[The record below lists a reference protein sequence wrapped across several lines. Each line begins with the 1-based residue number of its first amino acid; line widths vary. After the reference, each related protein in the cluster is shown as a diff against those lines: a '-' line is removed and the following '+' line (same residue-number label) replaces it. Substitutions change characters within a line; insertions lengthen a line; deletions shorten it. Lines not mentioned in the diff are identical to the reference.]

1 MQAKIIYLGIMKTK
15 LNIICVLIFVV
26 ILADLMSGF
35 FDFKIGENAA
45 NHEMGM
51 NESDADNLVLDA
63 DMVRLI
69 PTAEK
74 RTAIQVKN
82 EVSGKEVNAWPTEM
96 YVEPETYVSYKK
108 SGVRYVVETLATILA
123 IIGFVGALLAF
134 IFFIVRVNRGQIF
147 DKRNITLLR
156 WVGIGLLTFGVIA
169 VVWDMIAQ
177 MEAAAAFRLEG
188 YRVDWLGVSYTPL
201 LLGLIAF
208 VAAQVFAMAAKMKE
222 DQDLTI

>member
-1 MQAKIIYLGIMKTK
+1 MQAKQLNNMKTK

-26 ILADLMSGF
+26 ILADVTAGF

-51 NESDADNLVLDA
+51 NQDDVENMVLDA
-63 DMVRLI
+63 DMVKLI

-82 EVSGKEVNAWPTEM
+82 AVTGKEVNAWPTEM
-96 YVEPETYVSYKK
+96 YVEPETYENYKD
-108 SGVRYVVETLATILA
+108 SGWAYLAETVAAILGVV
-123 IIGFVGALLAF
+123 GFTGALLAF
-134 IFFIVRVNRGQIF
+134 ITFIVRVNRGKIF

-156 WVGIGLLTFGVIA
+156 WVGIGLLAYGII
-169 VVWDMIAQ
+169 VVGWDILAQ
-177 MEAAAAFRLEG
+177 VEASKMFRLEG
-188 YRVDWLGVSYTPL
+188 YQVDWLGGITYTPL

>member
-1 MQAKIIYLGIMKTK
+1 MKTK

-26 ILADLMSGF
+26 ILADVTAGF

-51 NESDADNLVLDA
+51 NQDDADNMVLDA
-63 DMVRLI
+63 DMVKLI

-82 EVSGKEVNAWPTEM
+82 AITGKEVNAWPTEI

-108 SGVRYVVETLATILA
+108 SLWRYGTETLAAILGVV
-123 IIGFVGALLAF
+123 GFIGALLAF
-134 IFFIVRVNRGQIF
+134 ITFIVRVNRGQFF
-147 DKRNITLLR
+147 DKRNIRLLR
-156 WVGIGLLTFGVIA
+156 WMGIGLLAYGVIVA
-169 VVWDMIAQ
+169 VWDMVAQ
-177 MEAAAAFRLEG
+177 LEVAKTFRLEG
-188 YRVDWLGVSYTPL
+188 YHVDWLGGITYTPL

-208 VAAQVFAMAAKMKE
+208 VVAQVFAMAAKMKE

>member
-1 MQAKIIYLGIMKTK
+1 MKTK
-15 LNIICVLIFVV
+15 LNIICALIFVV
-26 ILADLMSGF
+26 ILADVMAGF

-51 NESDADNLVLDA
+51 NQDDVENMVLDA
-63 DMVRLI
+63 DMVKLI

-82 EVSGKEVNAWPTEM
+82 AVTGKEVNAWPTEM
-96 YVEPETYVSYKK
+96 YVEPETYENYKD
-108 SGVRYVVETLATILA
+108 SGWNYLVATVAAILGVV
-123 IIGFVGALLAF
+123 GFVGALLAF
-134 IFFIVRVNRGQIF
+134 ITFIVRVNRGMIF

-156 WVGIGLLTFGVIA
+156 WVGIGLLAYGII
-169 VVWDMIAQ
+169 VVGWDILAQ
-177 MEAAAAFRLEG
+177 VDASKVFRLEG
-188 YRVDWLGVSYTPL
+188 YQVDWLGGITYTPL